1 MIAAPVSGTV
11 VGLRFKTRGG
21 VIQRG
26 EPILDIVPANDD
38 LLIDARVAPTDIDV
52 VYPGLPAQVHLSAY
66 AQRSLPRIEGKVRS
80 VSADSLRDEKTGI
93 VLLSRARRG
102 RSPGALQLRHGRAAR
117 ARDAG
122 GGADVTG
129 ERTLFGYLLQPFRDM
144 FRRSL
149 REV

>member
-80 VSADSLRDEKTGI
+80 VSADSLRDEKTGMSYYLARVEVDRQELSSLGMDVQLVPGMPAE
-93 VLLSRARRG
+93 VL
-102 RSPGALQLRHGRAAR
+102 
-117 ARDAG
+117 
-122 GGADVTG
+122 
-129 ERTLFGYLLQPFRDM
+129 M
-144 FRRSL
+144 
-149 REV
+149 